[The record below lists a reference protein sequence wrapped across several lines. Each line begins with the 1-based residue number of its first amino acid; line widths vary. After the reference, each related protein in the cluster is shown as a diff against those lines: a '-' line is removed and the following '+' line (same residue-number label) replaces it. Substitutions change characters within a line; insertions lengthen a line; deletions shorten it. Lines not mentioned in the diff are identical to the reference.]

1 MKYSLLVG
9 RVLYSLMFLMA
20 IMGSFS
26 SGTIQ
31 YASSAGV
38 PLASITVP
46 LSGIIAFL
54 GAVSIIIGYKAK
66 IGAWLLVLYLL
77 PVTFMMHN
85 FWAVTDPMMQQ
96 MQMVNFMKNI
106 SMLGGALIISYWGA
120 GPMSLDNKSEKSK

>member
-1 MKYSLLVG
+1 MKYTLLLG
-9 RVLYSLMFLMA
+9 RVLYSFMFLMA

-31 YASSAGV
+31 YAASAGV
-38 PLASITVP
+38 PLASIAVP

-85 FWAVTDPMMQQ
+85 FWAVTDPMMKQ
-96 MQMVNFMKNI
+96 MQMVSFMKNI
-106 SMLGGALIISYWGA
+106 SMLGGALIISYCGA
-120 GPMSLDNKSEKSK
+120 GPMSLDNRNAAK

>member
-1 MKYSLLVG
+1 MKYIVLIG
-9 RVLYSLMFLMA
+9 RILYSLMFLMT

-38 PLASITVP
+38 PMASIAVP

-96 MQMVNFMKNI
+96 MQMV
-106 SMLGGALIISYWGA
+106 
-120 GPMSLDNKSEKSK
+120 

>member
-96 MQMVNFMKNI
+96 MQMVSFMKNI